1 MFIIL
6 WFLATEIRIFR
17 RWRAK
22 QRNLRR
28 SRELCESPSSE
39 IPLRTVSRA
48 MKQRGSAREIMIA
61 DR

>member
-6 WFLATEIRIFR
+6 WFLATEIRIFSE
-17 RWRAK
+17 WRAK

-28 SRELCESPSSE
+28 ARELCESPSSE
-39 IPLRTVSRA
+39 LPLRTVSRTL
-48 MKQRGSAREIMIA
+48 KHRGSARDILLA